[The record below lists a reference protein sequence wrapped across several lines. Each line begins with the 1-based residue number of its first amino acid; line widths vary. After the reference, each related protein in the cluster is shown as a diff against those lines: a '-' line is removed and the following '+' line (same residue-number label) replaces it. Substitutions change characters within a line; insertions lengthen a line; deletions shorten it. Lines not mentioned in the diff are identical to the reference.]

1 MSANGQLPE
10 PEPSMATAQKTH
22 VPPQNLEAEESV
34 LGAMMVASAAIDP
47 VMVEVRL
54 RVEDFYR
61 EQHRQIFAAIQRLE
75 VGGDPVDALTVSEA
89 LSQAG
94 ELEAAGGRDAISS
107 LAATAPAPGNARHYA
122 EIVQQNA
129 LLRRLIGA
137 AQTIQQSVSERHDEP
152 KQLAERAEA
161 LLFKVAHE
169 EQASDFR
176 TIGEVLDD
184 ELEKL
189 EKLSKGGGGLIGTP
203 SGFRDIDEITGG
215 FQDGNLI
222 VLAARPSMGKSTLVC
237 NIAENAA
244 VKEGR
249 PVALFSLE
257 MSEAELAQRFIASQA
272 RINGDKLRK
281 GQVAKRDWPAVVRAC
296 NELDKAP
303 LWIDDSADLGM
314 LELRAKARRLHA
326 QERSRGGLSLVI
338 VDYLQLM
345 RAEDPRQN
353 RVEQVG
359 QMSRGLKILSQELMI
374 PVIGVSQLSRAPEQ
388 RPGGKPMLS
397 DLRESGQIEQDADL
411 VMFIWREDRYKEDSE
426 RRGEADI
433 IIAKHRNGPVGE
445 KTLVFLPH
453 YPKFADMAH
462 GERPVEQRAGGAP
475 GLIEGESSSNSSG
488 DDDGFGIAEEF

>member
-189 EKLSKGGGGLIGTP
+189 EKL
-203 SGFRDIDEITGG
+203 
-215 FQDGNLI
+215 
-222 VLAARPSMGKSTLVC
+222 
-237 NIAENAA
+237 
-244 VKEGR
+244 
-249 PVALFSLE
+249 
-257 MSEAELAQRFIASQA
+257 
-272 RINGDKLRK
+272 
-281 GQVAKRDWPAVVRAC
+281 
-296 NELDKAP
+296 
-303 LWIDDSADLGM
+303 
-314 LELRAKARRLHA
+314 
-326 QERSRGGLSLVI
+326 
-338 VDYLQLM
+338 
-345 RAEDPRQN
+345 
-353 RVEQVG
+353 
-359 QMSRGLKILSQELMI
+359 
-374 PVIGVSQLSRAPEQ
+374 
-388 RPGGKPMLS
+388 
-397 DLRESGQIEQDADL
+397 
-411 VMFIWREDRYKEDSE
+411 
-426 RRGEADI
+426 
-433 IIAKHRNGPVGE
+433 
-445 KTLVFLPH
+445 
-453 YPKFADMAH
+453 
-462 GERPVEQRAGGAP
+462 
-475 GLIEGESSSNSSG
+475 
-488 DDDGFGIAEEF
+488 